1 MDNVP
6 DRGSHDLVRAIGRL
20 GVHDH
25 LCLIYETQEEQFSA
39 VIPFIKIGLER
50 GEKCIYVVD
59 DNTAA
64 MVINAMRG
72 AGMDVDTAVESGKLA
87 IISKQEAY
95 LKQGYFDPDWMI
107 GFLKRATD
115 EAKAAGFAAL
125 RGTGEMTWNLGGD
138 PGTERLMEYEAK
150 LNYFLPEND
159 ALALCQYNRNRFS
172 PEIIKGVIATHPLV
186 IYGGVV
192 CSNFY
197 YVPPDEFLG
206 EEQPDKEIERLLA
219 NIKSREKVEEELR
232 RYQERLEEL
241 VRERTAELN
250 KTLDTL
256 RESERHFRELLAS
269 VTSYVYTVVMDCGRA
284 VSTTHGPG
292 CLTVTGFSAGEYA
305 ADPSLWYRMIHP
317 EDRQAVL
324 DAAQQILISK
334 SADTFEH
341 RIQHKDG
348 STRWVQTTLV
358 PRVSPEGQVL
368 SYDGVITDIT
378 ERKRAEEKILG
389 LNEELEQRVRERT
402 RELERRNHELEQMN
416 KAFVGRELKMVELK
430 ERIRELEKAA
440 NQG

>member
-1 MDNVP
+1 MPDVP
-6 DRGSHDLVRAIGRL
+6 DRGLHDLVSAIGRL

-50 GEKCIYVVD
+50 GEKCLYVVD

-64 MVINAMRG
+64 MVINGMKG
-72 AGMDVDTAVESGKLA
+72 AGIDVERALESGKLA
-87 IISKQEAY
+87 IVSKQDAY

-107 GFLKRATD
+107 GFLKRAVD
-115 EAKAAGFAAL
+115 EAKGAGFSAL

-172 PEIIKGVIATHPLV
+172 PEIIKNVIATHPLV
-186 IYGGVV
+186 ICGGMV

-206 EEQPDKEIERLLA
+206 EEQPDKEIDRLLA

-232 RYQERLEEL
+232 RYHERLEEL

-250 KTLDTL
+250 RTLDTL
-256 RESERHFRELLAS
+256 RESERRFRELLAS

-292 CLTVTGFSAGEYA
+292 CLTVTGFSAKEYA

-324 DAAQQILISK
+324 HAAQEVLISK

-358 PRVSPEGQVL
+358 PRVRPEGQVL

-402 RELERRNHELEQMN
+402 RELERRNYELEQMN
-416 KAFVGRELKMVELK
+416 KAFVGRELRMVELK
-430 ERIRELEKAA
+430 GRIRELEKKS
-440 NQG
+440 GK